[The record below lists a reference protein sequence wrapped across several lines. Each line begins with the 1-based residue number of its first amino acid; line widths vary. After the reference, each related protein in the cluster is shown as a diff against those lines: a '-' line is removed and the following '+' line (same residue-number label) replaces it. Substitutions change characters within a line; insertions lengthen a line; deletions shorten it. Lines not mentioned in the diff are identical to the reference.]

1 MRKNHTSYG
10 LWKTALIY
18 VNILSWN
25 TKQGMGDWGQVP
37 DTGRPNT
44 TANYRSL
51 SIWGQQQLSSFG
63 LFMSTR
69 FAVHLATTVQDSS

>member
-1 MRKNHTSYG
+1 M
-10 LWKTALIY
+10 
-18 VNILSWN
+18 SWN

-44 TANYRSL
+44 TATETTGVKVV

-69 FAVHLATTVQDSS
+69 FAVHLATSVQDSS